1 MSAPQPNFPTLDA
14 RASAFY
20 RHALV
25 TLREQEIPF
34 LVGGAYAFG
43 RYTGIVRDTKDFDLF
58 VHRRHAMRALR
69 ALASQG
75 YRAELTYP
83 HWLGKVFHAENFVDV
98 IFDSGNGVA
107 PVDDEWFAHAREG
120 HVFDVPVHFV
130 PPEEMI
136 WQKSLVQERERYD
149 GADIAHLL
157 QACAVELDWERLLAR
172 YGEHWRV
179 LLAHLVL
186 FGFVYPGERTLIPA
200 PVMRRLLQRLDAEL
214 DASDGT
220 LERVCRGP
228 ILSRAQYLVDVDLR
242 GYQDARLEPSG
253 GMSAEEIDHWTASI
267 ETSR

>member
-1 MSAPQPNFPTLDA
+1 MSAPHPNQPTSDP
-14 RASAFY
+14 RAGAFY

-25 TLREQEIPF
+25 TLLDENVPF

-43 RYTGIVRDTKDFDLF
+43 RYTGIMRDTKDFDLF
-58 VHRRHAMRALR
+58 VRRRHAMRALR
-69 ALASQG
+69 ALANHG
-75 YRAELTYP
+75 YRAELTFP

-107 PVDDEWFAHAREG
+107 AVDDDWFAHARDG
-120 HVFDVPVHFV
+120 HVFDIPVKFV

-149 GADIAHLL
+149 GADVAHLL
-157 QACAVELDWERLLAR
+157 QACAAELDWERLLAR
-172 YGEHWRV
+172 YGDKWRV
-179 LLAHLVL
+179 LLAHLIL

-200 PVMRRLLQRLDAEL
+200 PVMRDLLDRLESEL
-214 DASDGT
+214 DEPDHALAKVCQGT
-220 LERVCRGP
+220 

-242 GYQDARLEPSG
+242 GYEDARLEPSG

-267 ETSR
+267 ETSK